1 MGLETVKI
9 IVMRLGTSDF
19 GKIGTYNVQE
29 VGLANALIKK
39 GHEVTVLY
47 LNRPVSEVT
56 QDESYPFV
64 YYVPSKHIGL
74 HGIFNVELMSRFS
87 PESIILFSDNQLW
100 AKNVINWGRKN
111 EVKVVH
117 YFGNV
122 LSDNPQW
129 LHQFYTKLILKRNIG
144 SYHHSVNVAKTN
156 KVKNEMT
163 RLQVPCAGVIRVGLD
178 DGILQKEKNKDLA
191 TRRAL
196 NVADDET
203 VILFVGRLV
212 DYKKPLLAC
221 DILKAFQERG
231 NKASLYVIGK
241 GPLEETLQDYVKEQG
256 LEESVHYIGRVN
268 YEEMYKYFV
277 ACDCL
282 INLSPKEI
290 FGMTILEAMYYGLPV
305 IAHVAP
311 GPNDIIRDGENGL
324 LVDSEDVSVWIE
336 KIQEALEKKEALAHN
351 SIADI
356 TENYLW
362 DQIADQ
368 FLAFI

>member
-1 MGLETVKI
+1 MKI

-29 VGLANALIKK
+29 VGLANALIQK

-47 LNRPVSEVT
+47 LNRPVTEVT
-56 QDESYPFV
+56 QDEVYPFV
-64 YYVPSKHIGL
+64 YYLPHKHIGL
-74 HGIFNVELMSRFS
+74 HGIFNVKLLSRFS
-87 PESIILFSDNQLW
+87 PDGIILFSDNQLW
-100 AKNVINWGRKN
+100 AKNVIDWGRKHGI
-111 EVKVVH
+111 KVVH

-122 LSDNPQW
+122 LSDNPKW
-129 LHQFYTKLILKRNIG
+129 LHQFYTSLILRRNIG
-144 SYHHSVNVAKTN
+144 SYHHSVNIAKTS
-156 KVKNEMT
+156 KVQNEMI
-163 RLQVPCAGVIRVGLD
+163 RLKVPCAGVIRVGLD
-178 DGILQKEKNKDLA
+178 DSILHAGKNKDIVV
-191 TRRAL
+191 RRDL
-196 NVADDET
+196 NMADDET

-221 DILKAFQERG
+221 DILKAYQERG
-231 NKASLYVIGK
+231 NKARLYVIGK
-241 GPLEETLQDYVKEQG
+241 GPMEGALKDYVKEQG
-256 LEESVHYIGRVN
+256 LEESVVCLGRVG

-311 GPNDIIRDGENGL
+311 GPNDIIRDGGNGL
-324 LVDSEDVSVWIE
+324 LIDSDDVFVWAQ
-336 KIQEALEKKEALAHN
+336 KIREALKKKETLAKN

-362 DQIADQ
+362 DRIADQ
-368 FLAFI
+368 FLTYI